1 MIIDSLILQYFIII
15 TTENLMYMY
24 VYYKGTDV
32 PRTSKNK
39 AVLQKTITTFVQFV
53 IARFESKA

>member
-1 MIIDSLILQYFIII
+1 
-15 TTENLMYMY
+15 MYMY

-39 AVLQKTITTFVQFV
+39 AVLQKIITAFVQFV
-53 IARFESKA
+53 ISRFESKA